1 MVHIKVR
8 RPFAS
13 LMPLAVI
20 FLSLIIITAA
30 RSAEDPKIVL
40 LGECNSGKSTLGNI
54 ILGQSPYNNPPL
66 PFEIC
71 SEVCKKSNGNDLCT
85 RNPSL
90 YEGEISWLDEPPA
103 ITIVDIPGI
112 GCSGQNDKQL
122 LEDMIQFLRN
132 DVNTTNAFVLTFDGL
147 ETHFSLSKIEQLV
160 HEIEST
166 FGFSFWDNTVLAV
179 TNWHY
184 DEDSIE
190 KRGNHDENWWKEKMN
205 GALQENFHLKS
216 NLDAVFID
224 ACYDYES
231 HDEENILRDEIGKLW
246 NATLSFDPFF
256 LLTFDDMK
264 EQFKNCNDK
273 FDTSIQELQNQ
284 IDSLS
289 RNMTADK
296 EDVADLK
303 KNVTNLEVNIAVI
316 ESEMDDVDQR
326 VGENSK
332 NIDSIEENI
341 GGTNISKLN
350 DDVVSL
356 SADVASNADDIH
368 SIESNIG
375 DTDISTLSDD
385 VCDIQTNLTTLEN
398 KPRFAAEIRPSGG
411 FLPPGD
417 ITNFTELV
425 DVGDIF
431 NPTTG
436 RLTINDEQQEGTY
449 KVSVSAYKSG
459 AYGKEGLIKVYKNQ
473 DCVNW
478 IYESDEENYLMM
490 NAVVTLH
497 LQKDDEVK
505 LYNKHDTSIGTY
517 IYHPFTF
524 TGYKI

>member
-256 LLTFDDMK
+256 LLTFDEMK
-264 EQFKNCNDK
+264 EQFQNCNDK
-273 FDTSIQELQNQ
+273 FDEDIQYLQNQ
-284 IDSLS
+284 IDNLS
-289 RNMTADK
+289 SMKADK
-296 EDVADLK
+296 EDIEDLK
-303 KNVTNLEVNIAVI
+303 ENVTNLEVNI
-316 ESEMDDVDQR
+316 
-326 VGENSK
+326 
-332 NIDSIEENI
+332 DSIENNI
-341 GGTNISKLN
+341 GDTNITKLG
-350 DDVVSL
+350 DDVM
-356 SADVASNADDIH
+356 SNGQRID

-375 DTDISTLSDD
+375 DTDISKLSDD
-385 VCDIQTNLTTLEN
+385 VNSNGVRIDTIESNIGDTDISMLNDDICDIQTNLSTLEN
-398 KPRFAAEIRPSGG
+398 KPRFAAEKRPSSDEW
-411 FLPPGD
+411 LPTGD
-417 ITNFTELV
+417 IIGFTELA
-425 DVGDIF
+425 DFGGIF
-431 NPTTG
+431 NPATG
-436 RLTINDEQQEGTY
+436 RLTINDEHQGTY
-449 KVSVSAYKSG
+449 VLKVSAHKNGNNGHGQKGYI
-459 AYGKEGLIKVYKNQ
+459 EVYKNGEVVQ
-473 DCVNW
+473 YIN
-478 IYESDEENYLMM
+478 ENDEDHDLMM
-490 NAVVTLH
+490 NAVFTLYLH
-497 LQKDDEVK
+497 TGDEVK
-505 LYNKHDTSIGTY
+505 LYNYWSGSVWLHKY
-517 IYHPFTF
+517 YPLTF
-524 TGYKI
+524 IGYKI